1 MHGSSVAKSYRENF
15 RFHDY
20 MRITADA
27 RKQAEIRS
35 KEVRTDGDDHV
46 RQMGRKIRIQYCD

>member
-1 MHGSSVAKSYRENF
+1 MYGSSVAKSYRENF

-20 MRITADA
+20 MRLTADA

-35 KEVRTDGDDHV
+35 V
-46 RQMGRKIRIQYCD
+46 IQVQEGKN